1 MVSGAPLAT
10 NTLVKV
16 VVQITDTDL
25 DPKERA
31 EEAQSIHGDLQRA
44 SEMQGVRM
52 GFLERVTNEGT
63 LQFGVRFT
71 VGGEQVRGVL
81 EELCDRIE
89 DRPVEVLV
97 TLYIDAMTLQVKTRD
112 AEELAATIQAAELLV
127 PPRRTFL
134 AKAETYARSYGEFS
148 PAEIANLEWMRQQL
162 DIPGPEAERLVA
174 KALGPYRTRQAKQQ
188 RYREVLVEE
197 LGRQFPPTDESRET
211 LKEYAVNL
219 KLPAA
224 DELAIFEE
232 VVRKIQGDAEV
243 KLSEKDSAAVTTL
256 LQENTRLQAELQQQ
270 QAADRQAT
278 LENYRTEFAKTIETS
293 LYPLQYD
300 QGRLEQAR
308 LIWNIPA
315 EEAKAIEQAE
325 TARRYGGIQSA
336 VGADYSRL
344 RELLWQGKWQ
354 EADRETE
361 RALLKAFNLVGQASN
376 ANQPLQDVRIVDH
389 ATLEQLPCVDLLTID
404 QLWRRYSDSR
414 FGFRAQAQIFEEVA
428 AQPQEFLRAVGW
440 SEGLSLG
447 NTSLIQSS
455 QPYNR
460 LQFSREAPE
469 GHLPTWR
476 WCCPSLEGG
485 YVVDEN
491 IVDAFLS
498 RLINACQILQSAASP
513 NA

>member
-1 MVSGAPLAT
+1 MTT

-31 EEAQSIHGDLQRA
+31 EEVQFLHEELQHA
-44 SEMQGVRM
+44 SEMQGVRV

-63 LQFGVRFT
+63 LQFGVRFNI
-71 VGGEQVRGVL
+71 GGEQLRAVL
-81 EELCDRIE
+81 EGLCDRIE
-89 DRPVEVLV
+89 AHPVEVLV

-112 AEELAATIQAAELLV
+112 SEELAATIQAAELLV

-134 AKAETYARSYGEFS
+134 AKAETYARTYGEFS
-148 PAEIANLEWMRQQL
+148 PAEIANLEWIRQQL
-162 DIPGPEAERLVA
+162 DIPPPEAERLLA

-197 LGRQFPPTDESRET
+197 LGRQFPPTNESREI

-219 KLPAA
+219 KLPAE

-232 VVRKIQGDAEV
+232 VLYKIQSDADV
-243 KLSEKDSAAVTTL
+243 KRSEKETEAVNTL
-256 LQENTRLQAELQQQ
+256 MQENTRLQAELQE
-270 QAADRQAT
+270 QAVADRQAT
-278 LENYRTEFAKTIETS
+278 VEHYRIEFAKAIETT

-308 LIWNIPA
+308 IIWNIPA
-315 EEAKAIEQAE
+315 EEARAIEQAE
-325 TARRYGGIQSA
+325 IARRYGSIQSA

-361 RALLKAFNLVGQASN
+361 RALLKAFNLVGQTGS

-389 ATLEQLPCVDLLTID
+389 TTLEQLPCLDLLTVD
-404 QLWRRYSDSR
+404 QLWRRYSDNR
-414 FGFRAQAQIFEEVA
+414 FGFKVQAQIFEEVQ
-428 AQPQEFLRAVGW
+428 AQSQEFLRAVGW
-440 SEGLSLG
+440 SEGFSLG
-447 NTSLIQSS
+447 NTPLIQSS
-455 QPYNR
+455 QPYNQ

-476 WCCPSLEGG
+476 WCCSSLEGG
-485 YVVDEN
+485 YVIDEI
-491 IVDAFLS
+491 IVDTFLS
-498 RLINACQILQSAASP
+498 RLINACQILQSASSP
-513 NA
+513 NP